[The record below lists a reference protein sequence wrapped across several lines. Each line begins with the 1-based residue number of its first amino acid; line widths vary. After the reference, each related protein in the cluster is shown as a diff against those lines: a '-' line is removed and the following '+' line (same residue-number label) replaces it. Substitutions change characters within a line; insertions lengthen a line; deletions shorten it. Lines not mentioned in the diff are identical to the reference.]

1 MNDLEKALAAF
12 EPRPVEQF
20 VDELAQVARQW
31 KRGEAVH
38 RPLVTVHLQ
47 SGRDVTGAVLDLFE
61 PRVGGRTLLVSRR
74 APGRGPDTE
83 VLLVPMAHVEAMT
96 LHELPRPAA
105 SSATAEPPSPLQLK
119 RKARALVDQH
129 SALLGAPLAVDVG
142 EAGDDAA
149 LAALGQALEALG
161 TVLAGICG
169 DALGRESLKAGVTKF
184 VVVTGAT
191 SQVTKQGGEVR
202 VTTAV
207 AAEQRLSADALKT
220 QLEALL

>member
-1 MNDLEKALAAF
+1 VNDFEKALAAF
-12 EPRPVEQF
+12 EPRPLEQLF
-20 VDELAQVARQW
+20 EELTQAARQW

-38 RPLVTVHLQ
+38 RPLVTLHLQ

-74 APGRGPDTE
+74 VPGRGPDTE
-83 VLLVPMAHVEAMT
+83 VLLVPLAHVEAVT
-96 LHELPRPAA
+96 LHELPKASGAA
-105 SSATAEPPSPLQLK
+105 ATTEPPSPLQLK

-142 EAGDDAA
+142 EAADDAA

-184 VVVTGAT
+184 VVVTGAS

-207 AAEQRLSADALKT
+207 AADQRLSVDVLKAK
-220 QLEALL
+220 LEALL